1 MRLGLP
7 GQCGKK
13 EEQMA
18 MRGHFLRGPGA
29 LGEERQIRRNLH
41 SRHLGCWLHNPHL

>member
-18 MRGHFLRGPGA
+18 MEGIFLRRPGA
-29 LGEERQIRRNLH
+29 LGE
-41 SRHLGCWLHNPHL
+41 SD